1 MIIERRGQILKVNYL
16 LYNGSVHTM
25 AEDVVVDSVA
35 VTRNRIVGVGNNLQ
49 HDPEFKKFYPVDLK
63 GKTVIPGLNDA
74 HTHFGFMAL
83 SLGRVSLDG
92 LTSIEACLRKIK
104 KHAETLKR
112 DEWVLGAGYSPE
124 AFRKRVSPD
133 RLMLD
138 KATGGRPAFILSK
151 DEHTAWVNTRALEMA
166 GINADSGQPS
176 GGEYVKDADGEPTG
190 ILREAPAWEQVAH
203 MAPSPSKSTI
213 RRLYEQALELAW
225 SRGVTGVTS
234 FDSPEVF
241 EFFTDLAER
250 NKLGIRID
258 YYPPGGMLP
267 TLKRAGI
274 RYGAGNDWLR
284 ICGVKIFADGALG
297 SQTALCFNK
306 YRGSKSNRGIEV
318 TPPDEIAR
326 LVKAA
331 GRLGLPAAIHAIGD
345 RAVAQVLDVLE
356 GVPPLKAGPRHRIEH
371 LQLVR
376 RKDIPRLR
384 KLGVVASMQPS
395 HCPSD
400 IDMIERYWG
409 SRGRNAYI
417 LRTLIDNGI
426 DLAFGSDAPIEPLD
440 PLAGIAA
447 AVRRAPRDSRKAFYP
462 EQRITAREALRR
474 FTLGPVMAAGREE
487 IRGHIL
493 PGYLADMTVL
503 ADDPTK
509 VAAGK
514 LYDLKVVA
522 TIVDG
527 GAKFGQNSLN
537 I

>member
-1 MIIERRGQILKVNYL
+1 MRVNYL
-16 LYNGSVHTM
+16 FYNGRVHTL
-25 AEDVVVDSVA
+25 AEEVIVDSVA
-35 VTRNRIVGVGNNLQ
+35 ISRNRIAGVGNNLQ
-49 HDPEFKKFYPVDLK
+49 HDPEFKRFYPVDLK

-92 LTSIEACLRKIK
+92 LTSIEACLREIG
-104 KHAETLKR
+104 KHARHLKS
-112 DEWVLGAGYSPE
+112 DEWVLGAGYSTE
-124 AFRKRVSPD
+124 SFRKRVIPD
-133 RLMLD
+133 RHMLD
-138 KATGGRPAFILSK
+138 KVTGGRPAFILSK

-166 GINADSGQPS
+166 GINADSEQPS
-176 GGEYVKDADGEPTG
+176 GGEYVMDAHGEPTG

-203 MAPSPSKSTI
+203 MAPSPSKATV
-213 RRLYEQALELAW
+213 RRLHDQALELAW

-250 NKLGIRID
+250 NQLGIRID
-258 YYPPGGMLP
+258 YYPPAGMLP
-267 TLKRAGI
+267 TLRRAGI

-306 YRGSKSNRGIEV
+306 YLGSRNNRGIEV

-331 GRLGLPAAIHAIGD
+331 ARLELPAAIHAIGD
-345 RAVAQVLDVLE
+345 RAVAQVLDVL
-356 GVPPLKAGPRHRIEH
+356 GRAPRLKSGARHRIEH

-376 RKDIPRLR
+376 RKDIPRVR
-384 KLGVVASMQPS
+384 KLGVIASMQPS

-409 SRGRNAYI
+409 SRGRNAYVF
-417 LRTLIDNGI
+417 RTLIDSGI
-426 DLAFGSDAPIEPLD
+426 DIAFGSDAPIEPLD
-440 PLAGIAA
+440 PLAGMAA
-447 AVRRAPRDSRKAFYP
+447 AVRRARKGARRIFHP
-462 EQRITAREALRR
+462 EQRISAQEALQR
-474 FTLGPVMAAGREE
+474 FTLGPAIAAGRDG
-487 IRGHIL
+487 IRGRIL
-493 PGYLADMTVL
+493 PGYLADLTVL

-509 VAAGK
+509 VAAAR
-514 LYDLKVVA
+514 LYDLEVVA

-527 GAKFGQNSLN
+527 RVRFGGNNLN